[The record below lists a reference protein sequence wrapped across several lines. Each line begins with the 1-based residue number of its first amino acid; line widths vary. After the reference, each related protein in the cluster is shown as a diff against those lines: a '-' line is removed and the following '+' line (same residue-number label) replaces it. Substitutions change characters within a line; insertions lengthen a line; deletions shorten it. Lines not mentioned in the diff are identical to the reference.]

1 MNKLGLVGSR
11 LRIILNIVFWTDSMT
26 VAAALNTVHSLDED
40 TLNQLIF
47 TVRKFVDERLIPL
60 EAKVSEEDKIPT
72 EVIQEMRELGLF
84 GLTIPQQY
92 GGIGLNTY
100 EECKVVMEL
109 GRTSPAFR
117 SLMWQSI

>member
-1 MNKLGLVGSR
+1 
-11 LRIILNIVFWTDSMT
+11 MT

-84 GLTIPQQY
+84 RSDHPTTIRWY
-92 GGIGLNTY
+92 
-100 EECKVVMEL
+100 
-109 GRTSPAFR
+109 R
-117 SLMWQSI
+117 S